1 MEFKYL
7 NGYSENV
14 LQQVEQLIK
23 EKKLGDY
30 IKKKYPKAHRI
41 DTDKQLYEYTM
52 EIKNNFLKKS
62 QPLSKVVYD
71 GKIILENQALG
82 LHSYI
87 PRKQGKK
94 TKVKNEIKIASKFK
108 KMPLEFLNH
117 IVIHELAHLK
127 EKNHDKAFYRLC
139 QSMEENCGHV
149 ELDLRIYLTYVDI
162 YKEELY

>member
-7 NGYSENV
+7 NGYSENI
-14 LQQVEQLIK
+14 LDQVRQLIK
-23 EKKLGDY
+23 DEKLDVY
-30 IKKKYPKAHRI
+30 IKNKYPKKHNI
-41 DTDKQLYEYTM
+41 DTDKQLYEYT
-52 EIKNNFLKKS
+52 ISLKNKFLKKS

-82 LHSYI
+82 LHTYQ

-94 TKVKNEIKIASKFK
+94 IKVKNEIKIASKFK

-117 IVIHELAHLK
+117 IVVHELAHLK
-127 EKNHDKAFYRLC
+127 EKNHDKSFYRLC
-139 QSMEENCGHV
+139 QSMEENCGQI
-149 ELDLRIYLTYVDI
+149 ELDLRLYLTYIDI